1 MTRLTIVVS
10 IVLIFASPLFAQ
22 NLLVNPGFDN
32 PDLLTGWTC
41 STIHGQANWIPDDRM
56 GEPTSGSM
64 EHFVTAGS
72 NNLTV
77 SCLQCVPVEELNAH
91 TFSTWYY
98 WPDDPDVIQD
108 GSSRLSLIY
117 YSNPDCT
124 SSTGVATVKVG
135 HHPSLDTWYQLISAE
150 ITAPAG
156 TTSALVTVA
165 TWQDLGGDWV
175 RARLDDLDFST
186 TTLFRD
192 DFESG
197 GTGAWTST
205 FP

>member
-1 MTRLTIVVS
+1 MARLTIAVS
-10 IVLIFASPLFAQ
+10 IVLTFASPLVAQ

-41 STIHGQANWIPDDRM
+41 STTYGQAQWIPDDRL
-56 GEPTSGSM
+56 GAPTSGAM
-64 EHFVTAGS
+64 EHFVTGGS

-77 SCLQCVPVEELNAH
+77 SCLQCVPVEELYAYA
-91 TFSTWYY
+91 FSTWYY
-98 WPDDPDVIQD
+98 WPDDPDVTQD
-108 GSSRLSLIY
+108 GSTRLVLIY

-124 SSTGVATVKVG
+124 SSTGVSSVEVG

-156 TTSALVTVA
+156 TTSALVTVT

-175 RARLDDLDFST
+175 RTRLDDLDFST

-192 DFESG
+192 GFESG
-197 GTGAWTST
+197 GSGAWTTT